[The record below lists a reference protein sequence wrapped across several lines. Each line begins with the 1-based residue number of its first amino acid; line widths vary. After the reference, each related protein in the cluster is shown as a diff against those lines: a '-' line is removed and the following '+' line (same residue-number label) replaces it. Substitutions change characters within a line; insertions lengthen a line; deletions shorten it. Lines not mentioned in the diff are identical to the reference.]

1 MKPSTKDQ
9 VAGTINE
16 TKGKVKEQAG
26 RLTGNPD
33 LTAEGQ
39 ADNIAGKVQ
48 KKVGQIKKVF
58 GK

>member
-9 VAGTINE
+9 VAGTITE
-16 TKGKVKEQAG
+16 TKGKVKEKAG
-26 RLTGNPD
+26 RLTNNPD

-39 ADNIAGKVQ
+39 VDNIAGKVQ

>member
-39 ADNIAGKVQ
+39 ADNVAGKVQ

>member
-9 VAGTINE
+9 VAGTITE
-16 TKGKVKEQAG
+16 TKGKVKEKAG
-26 RLTGNPD
+26 RLTNNPD